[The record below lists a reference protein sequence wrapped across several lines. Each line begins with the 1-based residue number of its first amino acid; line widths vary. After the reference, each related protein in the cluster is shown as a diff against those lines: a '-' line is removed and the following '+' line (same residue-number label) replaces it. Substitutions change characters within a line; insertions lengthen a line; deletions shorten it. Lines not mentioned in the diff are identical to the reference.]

1 MKLKEFRK
9 QLEES
14 QEYLDAKSELQL
26 QFNFAKAVLRARLK
40 KGWSQEQLADAIG
53 TKQANISRI
62 ESGLSN
68 PSLNIVQ
75 KLSNILDF
83 KINIVDDQFNESE
96 YVKRSI
102 AISRPSQEYKTA
114 VWFVPSVICP
124 ENVTWSL
131 RSETE
136 EKIFA

>member
-14 QEYLDAKSELQL
+14 QEYLDAKNEIQLQL
-26 QFNFAKAVLRARLK
+26 NLAKAVLRARLK
-40 KGWSQEQLADAIG
+40 KGWSQDQLAEAIG

-68 PSLNIVQ
+68 PTLNIIQ
-75 KLSNILDF
+75 KLSTVLDF
-83 KINIVDDQFNESE
+83 KINIVDDQFKEPE
-96 YVKRSI
+96 VAKRLI
-102 AISRPSQEYKTA
+102 VISRPSQEYKTA
-114 VWFVPSVICP
+114 FWFVPSVNCP
-124 ENVTWSL
+124 EYVNWSL

-136 EKIFA
+136 EKVFA